1 MAKIAGQVISGS
13 FGSIVVRQKS
23 DSKLEIGQL
32 LTADTGQGRVLLQVF
47 DLVYGSQLSQ
57 QNLEMIS
64 GMKLESEN
72 DLELMDSELRNYTLA
87 FLKPLLTLEGGKLKV
102 CKTLPDFFSSVSE
115 IDVKDTGFL
124 EKPASQL
131 LIGKLRSGSK
141 VLESDVFINGEKAF
155 SHHILIAAQT
165 GRGKSNLMSCLL
177 LSALQGEYAGFLVL
191 DPHDEYYG
199 RNKPGLRQASGK
211 ITYYTPNAPP
221 SGARTLSINIRKIR
235 PSNFNGVVFWSD
247 AQKEALYAYYRKYG
261 AGWIE
266 AILLEQE
273 EELKRLF
280 SEATISVVK
289 RRLMQLLN
297 LEVSNNEIYP
307 KGIFDTQSGASTVSD
322 IADDLENA
330 KAVIID
336 TSSLSSQTEILIGSI
351 FASEIFTRY
360 QNYKAT
366 GQLKDKPVVSVVL
379 EEAPRVLSKDALEQ
393 GPNIFSRIAR
403 EGRKFKIGL
412 TAITQLPSVIPRQI
426 LANMGTKIILGLEMA
441 PERAAII
448 ESASQD
454 LSRDDRAIASLDIG
468 EAIVTS
474 TFSKFAIPVKVPF
487 FDELVRKKPEPEYR
501 TNYPGLAE

>member
-1 MAKIAGQVISGS
+1 MAKTAGQVISGS

-23 DSKLEIGQL
+23 DSRLEIGQL
-32 LTADTGQGRVLLQVF
+32 LTAETGQGRVLMQVF

-57 QNLEMIS
+57 QSLEMIS

-72 DLELMDSELRNYTLA
+72 DLELMDAELRNYTLA

-102 CKTLPDFFSSVSE
+102 CKTLPDFFSSAREVDAS
-115 IDVKDTGFL
+115 DTSFL
-124 EKPASQL
+124 EKPDSPL
-131 LIGKLRSGSK
+131 LVGNLRSGSR
-141 VLESDVFINGEKAF
+141 VLDSGVFINGEKAL

-177 LSALQGEYAGFLVL
+177 LSALQEDYAGFLIL

-199 RNKPGLRQASGK
+199 RNKLGLRQASEK
-211 ITYYTPNAPP
+211 VVYYTPNAPP
-221 SGARTLSINIRKIR
+221 SGARTLCINIRRIK

-266 AILLEQE
+266 ATLLKDDG
-273 EELKRLF
+273 ELKSLF
-280 SEATISVVK
+280 SESTTSVIK
-289 RRLMQLLN
+289 RRLMQILN
-297 LEVSNNEIYP
+297 LEVSDSQIYP
-307 KGIFDTQSGASTVSD
+307 KGIFDTQSGISTVSD
-322 IADDLENA
+322 VADDLEKT

-351 FASEIFTRY
+351 LASEVFSRY
-360 QNYKAT
+360 QNYKAE
-366 GQLKDKPVVSVVL
+366 GQLKDKPVISVIL
-379 EEAPRVLSKDALEQ
+379 EEAPRVLGQDALEK

-403 EGRKFKIGL
+403 EGRKFKVGL

-426 LANMGTKIILGLEMA
+426 LANIGTKIILGIEMA
-441 PERAAII
+441 PERKAII
-448 ESASQD
+448 ESSAQD

-474 TFSKFAIPVKVPF
+474 TFLKFAIPVKVPF
-487 FDELVRKKPEPEYR
+487 FEELIKKRPEENYAA
-501 TNYPGLAE
+501 NYPGLSQ